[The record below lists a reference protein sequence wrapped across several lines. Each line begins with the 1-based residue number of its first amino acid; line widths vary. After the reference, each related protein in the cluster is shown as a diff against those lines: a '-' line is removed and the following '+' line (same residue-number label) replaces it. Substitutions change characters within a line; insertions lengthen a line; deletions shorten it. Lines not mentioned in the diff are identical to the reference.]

1 MSIQIGEI
9 DVASQILENEYRI
22 MVLER
27 VVDRLIQRFPVIG
40 GPISAQE
47 MDEIRRSVI
56 EQLQKKYP
64 KSGITLKG
72 GSSGG

>member
-1 MSIQIGEI
+1 MGIQIGEV
-9 DVASQILENEYRI
+9 DVASQILDNEYRI

-40 GPISAQE
+40 GPISPTE
-47 MDEIRRSVI
+47 MDEIRRSVVKL
-56 EQLQKKYP
+56 LQQKYP
-64 KSGITLKG
+64 NSGITLKE

>member
-1 MSIQIGEI
+1 MGIQIGEI

-40 GPISAQE
+40 GPISSTE
-47 MDEIRRSVI
+47 MDEIRQSVI
-56 EQLQKKYP
+56 KQLQQKYP
-64 KSGITLKG
+64 NSGITLKG
-72 GSSGG
+72 GSNGG